1 MNASTAEHVFQNAT
15 VDAIFADTDVPDDEE
30 EWIDRNADE
39 SIDAEI
45 AEGESPV
52 LAD

>member
-1 MNASTAEHVFQNAT
+1 MLDYVHIPECP
-15 VDAIFADTDVPDDEE
+15 VDAIFADTDVPEEEE

-45 AEGESPV
+45 LLREIPQF
-52 LAD
+52 